1 MINFII
7 CDDNENFLMREK
19 KLVDNFM
26 MNYDVDYKIT
36 DFSDYTE
43 EFFQAMYDE
52 TCFKIYL
59 LDIQT
64 DTNSGLNVARR
75 IREEQDDWISIII
88 IITAFGEYRY
98 EALGTRLYLLD
109 FINKVY
115 DCEDKIRDTLEIAM
129 KHYDNRRKSLRFEYN
144 YIMKNIEFR
153 HIIYIEKEQDSK
165 RCIIKTTYGDQY
177 INKSLNDMYELL
189 DSRFIKTSRS
199 CIANS
204 DFIKEFIIAENK
216 LVFKNR
222 EYTYLI
228 SRNMKKGLR
237 KYARVNN

>member
-1 MINFII
+1 MNNGII
-7 CDDNENFLMREK
+7 LLVILAVYFTVLLLIGRFSGGKSDDNENFLMREK

-144 YIMKNIEFR
+144 YIMKNIEF
-153 HIIYIEKEQDSK
+153 IIQFW
-165 RCIIKTTYGDQY
+165 II
-177 INKSLNDMYELL
+177 SFL
-189 DSRFIKTSRS
+189 
-199 CIANS
+199 
-204 DFIKEFIIAENK
+204 
-216 LVFKNR
+216 
-222 EYTYLI
+222 
-228 SRNMKKGLR
+228 
-237 KYARVNN
+237 

>member
-129 KHYDNRRKSLRFEYN
+129 KHYDNHRKSLRFEYN
-144 YIMKNIEFR
+144 YIMRNIEFR

-165 RCIIKTTYGDQY
+165 RCIIKTKTRCANGY
-177 INKSLNDMYELL
+177 KSG
-189 DSRFIKTSRS
+189 R
-199 CIANS
+199 
-204 DFIKEFIIAENK
+204 
-216 LVFKNR
+216 
-222 EYTYLI
+222 
-228 SRNMKKGLR
+228 
-237 KYARVNN
+237 

>member
-19 KLVDNFM
+19 KLVNNFM

-36 DFSDYTE
+36 DFSVYTE

-144 YIMKNIEFR
+144 YIMKILNLDILF
-153 HIIYIEKEQDSK
+153 ILKK
-165 RCIIKTTYGDQY
+165 NKTVKD
-177 INKSLNDMYELL
+177 
-189 DSRFIKTSRS
+189 
-199 CIANS
+199 
-204 DFIKEFIIAENK
+204 
-216 LVFKNR
+216 V
-222 EYTYLI
+222 
-228 SRNMKKGLR
+228 
-237 KYARVNN
+237 

>member
-19 KLVDNFM
+19 KLVNNFM
-26 MNYDVDYKIT
+26 MNYDADYKIT

-88 IITAFGEYRY
+88 IITAFGEY
-98 EALGTRLYLLD
+98 D
-109 FINKVY
+109 
-115 DCEDKIRDTLEIAM
+115 M
-129 KHYDNRRKSLRFEYN
+129 KL
-144 YIMKNIEFR
+144 
-153 HIIYIEKEQDSK
+153 
-165 RCIIKTTYGDQY
+165 
-177 INKSLNDMYELL
+177 
-189 DSRFIKTSRS
+189 
-199 CIANS
+199 
-204 DFIKEFIIAENK
+204 
-216 LVFKNR
+216 
-222 EYTYLI
+222 
-228 SRNMKKGLR
+228 
-237 KYARVNN
+237 

>member
-7 CDDNENFLMREK
+7 CDDNEKIALDIKEIIDKFMMKNKTEYKTHLFNDLDDNFMREK
-19 KLVDNFM
+19 KLVNNFM
-26 MNYDVDYKIT
+26 MNYDADYKIT

-129 KHYDNRRKSLRFEYN
+129 KYYDNRRKSLRFEYN
-144 YIMKNIEFR
+144 YIMKNIEF
-153 HIIYIEKEQDSK
+153 
-165 RCIIKTTYGDQY
+165 
-177 INKSLNDMYELL
+177 MY
-189 DSRFIKTSRS
+189 
-199 CIANS
+199 N
-204 DFIKEFIIAENK
+204 
-216 LVFKNR
+216 
-222 EYTYLI
+222 
-228 SRNMKKGLR
+228 
-237 KYARVNN
+237 